1 MRDDR
6 AQRRQHDLAALGE
19 GGLDAVEDFGDQLL
33 AEAGQDNPAGPVGQ
47 RGRGAAPEARQF
59 RAAG

>member
-19 GGLDAVEDFGDQLL
+19 GGLDAVEDLGDQLL
-33 AEAGQDNPAGPVGQ
+33 AEAG
-47 RGRGAAPEARQF
+47 
-59 RAAG
+59 